1 VFDLPHG
8 LTPGRTTLD
17 LNERFLDLALGGAAW
32 VLWLLVGMSVMSV
45 AIMIERALHYRS
57 VALRERSLSLAQ
69 GKMLSALATKLDT
82 PGARMFERLLRDG
95 GGGGGGGEALGL
107 CVESTRAV
115 EKVRLERN
123 LGLLGTIAANAPF
136 VGLLGTVLEILRV
149 FHLLGEQGVGSAQDA
164 ASIMTGI
171 SEALVATGV
180 GLMVAIPATAAYNA
194 FVRRVAGLLSV
205 AQQTATRA
213 LAFAGREAI

>member
-1 VFDLPHG
+1 M
-8 LTPGRTTLD
+8 D
-17 LNERFLDLALGGAAW
+17 LNERFLDLALGGAGW

-57 VALRERSLSLAQ
+57 VAVRERSLALAQ
-69 GKMLSALATKLDT
+69 GTMLSALATKLDT
-82 PGARMFERLLRDG
+82 PGARMFERLIRDG
-95 GGGGGGGEALGL
+95 SGHGVEGLGL

-115 EKVRLERN
+115 EKVRLERH

-164 ASIMTGI
+164 SSIMTGI

-194 FVRRVAGLLSV
+194 FVRRVAGLLSL